1 MGKNKDMLKIF
12 IKVLTNDKTYQ
23 SLVTP
28 NASLKSIYTIP
39 YEALRKKGYKNLIF
53 DIDNTIMPV
62 NDLVV
67 PPKLKELFKG
77 LQMHFKICLL
87 SNNELER
94 VEPVAKELNT
104 LFLSK
109 ANKPKKEAFQKSI
122 ALLKGTNKNTIMIG
136 DQMLTDIVGGNRYG
150 LYTIL
155 VEPYKKRYDLK
166 TGFNR
171 LLQIIM
177 IKKLKKKNK
186 MFF

>member
-12 IKVLTNDKTYQ
+12 IKVLTNDPTYQ

-28 NASLKSIYTIP
+28 NAFEKSIYTIS

-77 LQMHFKICLL
+77 LQMHFKICLV

-104 LFLSK
+104 LFLAK
-109 ANKPKKEAFQKSI
+109 ANKPKKEALQKSL
-122 ALLKGTNKNTIMIG
+122 ALLHGTDKNTIMIG
-136 DQMLTDIVGGNRYG
+136 DQMLTDIVVGNRSG
-150 LYTIL
+150 FYTIL
-155 VEPYKKRYDLK
+155 VGPYKRHYDLK
-166 TGFNR
+166 TGFSR
-171 LLQIIM
+171 ILQLIM

-186 MFF
+186 IFF